1 VPLREHFTSCG
12 CKLTAPLSS
21 TQVRAAFPD
30 RAASKLILLGG
41 GPNELGP
48 HEEHTEELLQQLL
61 DDGYSHVALSVG
73 GYENWMVRTRV
84 QRRERE
90 MRSRR
95 RTAT

>member
-1 VPLREHFTSCG
+1 
-12 CKLTAPLSS
+12 
-21 TQVRAAFPD
+21 VRAAFPD